1 MYTKDERYEGSCLHV
16 YACRQGV
23 VVVGGGG
30 GGGVGVVVGVVAV
43 MVAIECAWIP
53 HTSNRTA
60 HP

>member
-23 VVVGGGG
+23 VVV
-30 GGGVGVVVGVVAV
+30 VVVVGVGVSVVAL
-43 MVAIECAWIP
+43 MVAIESAWIP